1 MDEQKY
7 VIVKDKCV
15 LSSTQWVGV
24 TNLFEGEEKVCVFD
38 TSQKAQSVQSVLPKK
53 VRSSTTV
60 RSIEYL
66 KGLESQ
72 AIQRKKFP
80 LEVTMNESVLKP
92 HMALLGLHS
101 PSVSVPP
108 TLEENALNEDGAASD
123 VEDNA
128 AGTELDTTLEP
139 MPDTTADA
147 PYHSPLTQN
156 NRDYDVLRDNELAA
170 KAVKLCEVLMDV
182 KEYIEEA
189 NKVRGSRQ
197 SKIELQ
203 IQDELHY
210 IEFTRL
216 GTVDGYRCYQRLR
229 QLRLERRK
237 IKDTYEI
244 IDRINLLLGHIA
256 KGDVA
261 SMTAFINGMSTRGY
275 RLRMPNEFEH

>member
-24 TNLFEGEEKVCVFD
+24 TNLFEGEEQVCVFD
-38 TSQKAQSVQSVLPKK
+38 ASQKAQSVQSALPKK
-53 VRSSTTV
+53 IRSSTTV

-66 KGLESQ
+66 KGLENQ
-72 AIQRKKFP
+72 TIQKKKFP
-80 LEVTMNESVLKP
+80 LEVTINESVLKP
-92 HMALLGLHS
+92 HMKPLWLHDSLGATPAS
-101 PSVSVPP
+101 FKTDTSDEDAAAPDS
-108 TLEENALNEDGAASD
+108 EGNAT
-123 VEDNA
+123 
-128 AGTELDTTLEP
+128 GTELDTALEP
-139 MPDTTADA
+139 MLDTTTDTPR
-147 PYHSPLTQN
+147 PYSLVQN
-156 NRDYDVLRDNELAA
+156 SRDYDVLRDNELAT
-170 KAVKLCEVLMDV
+170 KAVKLCEALMDV

-237 IKDTYEI
+237 AKDTYEI
-244 IDRINLLLGHIA
+244 VDRLNLLLGHIT
-256 KGDVA
+256 KGDITSAMV
-261 SMTAFINGMSTRGY
+261 FLFGMNSRGY
-275 RLRMPNEFEH
+275 RLRMPNDFEH